1 MARILVVEDEVV
13 VRSELKRLL
22 QRSDHTVVEAGNVRE
37 ALEAHLAAFD
47 LIISDLRLPGALGT
61 ELISQ
66 AEDVPVLIMTS
77 YASVRSAVEA
87 MKLGAADYISKPFDP
102 DELLL
107 LVDKLLGQARLG
119 RQHAALKAESERAH
133 PVHGM
138 VGTSEPMKQVFDRVG
153 KAAPTDAT
161 VLVLGE
167 SGTGKELVARAIHA
181 QSPRKDAA
189 FIAVNCAAIP
199 ETLIESELFG
209 YARGAF
215 TGANADRAGL
225 VEAAHGG
232 TLFLDEIGELP
243 LQAQSRLLRVLQD
256 GEVRRVGAT
265 GSRRANVRL
274 IAATHR
280 DLKKMSD
287 ANSFRSDLYYRLR
300 VVEVKLPPLRE
311 RGADVLELAKVLGA
325 RLAKKLGRPEP
336 RFSDESLAA
345 LSAHHWPG
353 NVRELENA
361 LERALILSDGL
372 PLTTELLGLEDTAP
386 PVLAV
391 VPPEDASLE
400 AYFRRFVEDHQ
411 GTLSETELARRLGI
425 SRKTLWERRLR
436 FGIPRPGRS
445 SA

>member
-22 QRSDHTVVEAGNVRE
+22 QRTGHVVTEAGNVRE
-37 ALEAHLAAFD
+37 AVEAHLGAFD
-47 LIISDLRLPGALGT
+47 LIISDLRLPGGLGT

-87 MKLGAADYISKPFDP
+87 MKEGAADYISKPFDP

-107 LVDKLLGQARLG
+107 LVDKLLSQAQLG

-138 VGTSEPMKQVFDRVG
+138 VGSSEPMKLVFERVS

-181 QSPRKDAA
+181 QSHRQNAA

-215 TGANADRAGL
+215 TGANSDRAGL
-225 VEAAHGG
+225 VEAAHAG

-265 GSRRANVRL
+265 GSRRADVRL
-274 IAATHR
+274 VAATHR

-287 ANSFRSDLYYRLR
+287 AGTFRSDLYYRLR
-300 VVEVKLPPLRE
+300 VVEVRLPPLRD
-311 RGADVLELAKVLGA
+311 RGADVLELAKVLGG
-325 RLAKKLGRPEP
+325 RVAKKLGKPEP
-336 RFSDESLAA
+336 TFTEPALAA
-345 LSAHHWPG
+345 LSHHHWPG

-361 LERALILSDGL
+361 LERALILSDDV
-372 PLTTELLGLEDTAP
+372 PLTPELLGLEDSVAAP
-386 PVLAV
+386 T
-391 VPPEDASLE
+391 VPPEDPSLE
-400 AYFRRFVEDHQ
+400 AYFRRFVDEHQ
-411 GTLSETELARRLGI
+411 GSLSETELARRLGI

-436 FGIPRPGRS
+436 FRIPRPTTRS
-445 SA
+445 SR